1 MFANRS
7 VAGRR
12 LARALADLDLD
23 HPVIYALP
31 RGGVPVAA
39 EVADRLPAPLDL
51 LMVRK
56 VGAPLQPELALGAV
70 VDGAHPITIRNE
82 EVIALHHVDEA
93 AFAAL
98 AERELAEIR
107 RRRALY
113 LAGRKA
119 VSPAGRTAVVVD
131 DGLATGATAKAAIA
145 ALRAAGA
152 ARIVL
157 AVPVAPAEAVAEF
170 SGLVDE
176 LVCLEQ
182 ADFFPGV
189 GAFYGE
195 FPQLTDAEVIEFL
208 DERRPPTVDPA

>member
-1 MFANRS
+1 MFANRT

-12 LARALADLDLD
+12 LATALADLSLD
-23 HPVIYALP
+23 HPVVYALP

-39 EVADRLPAPLDL
+39 EIADRLPAPLDL

-56 VGAPLQPELALGAV
+56 IGAPLQPELALGAV
-70 VDGAHPITIRNE
+70 VDGSHPVIVRNE
-82 EVIALHHVDEA
+82 DVIALYGVDEA

-98 AERELAEIR
+98 AEKELAEIR

-113 LAGRKA
+113 LAGRES

-131 DGLATGATAKAAIA
+131 DGLATGATAKAAVK

-157 AVPVAPAEAVAEF
+157 AVPVAPTETVAAF
-170 SGLVDE
+170 ADLVDDV
-176 LVCLEQ
+176 VCLEQ

-195 FPQLTDAEVIEFL
+195 FPQLTDGEVIEFL
-208 DERRPPTVDPA
+208 KERRLPKLERG